1 MAKCKYD
8 RIITPDVLL
17 LLKGWA
23 RDGLNDK
30 ELCERLHIQP
40 RTFYSYQKK
49 FPEFAE
55 AITEG
60 RKPVIVEVE
69 DTFFKKKLQGYKV
82 TEVTKEKTVQKDAA
96 GIIVGTTEHVRENER
111 YIPPDTGAIIFF
123 LKCRARD
130 KYNEVPNS
138 ALTEKKL
145 KAEIALLEK
154 KIEALDGSD
163 NTTLEILDKIL
174 DGIMANAKS
183 KAKEAETDETTG
195 ETEESENV

>member
-69 DTFFKKKLQGYKV
+69 DTFFKKKLQGKKPYKKMQQELLSV
-82 TEVTKEKTVQKDAA
+82 QQSTSERTKDTS
-96 GIIVGTTEHVRENER
+96 HL
-111 YIPPDTGAIIFF
+111 IP
-123 LKCRARD
+123 
-130 KYNEVPNS
+130 E
-138 ALTEKKL
+138 
-145 KAEIALLEK
+145 LLF
-154 KIEALDGSD
+154 S
-163 NTTLEILDKIL
+163 T
-174 DGIMANAKS
+174 
-183 KAKEAETDETTG
+183 
-195 ETEESENV
+195 

>member
-96 GIIVGTTEHVRENER
+96 GKIIGTTEHVRENER

-123 LKCRARD
+123 LKCRLRS

-138 ALTEKKL
+138 VLVEKKL
-145 KAEIALLEK
+145 KAEVSILEK
-154 KIEALDGSD
+154 KLELLNGADNTALDKLDEILDNIAQSAKASIKESEPEAETETEGSD
-163 NTTLEILDKIL
+163 N
-174 DGIMANAKS
+174 
-183 KAKEAETDETTG
+183 
-195 ETEESENV
+195 V